1 MHILG
6 LPCFM
11 VFPPSTPTLDF
22 RRLGFKHT
30 ETSLW
35 GYVLNFEVATAK
47 VHNKMLLGAEHKRS
61 EVCPRSAQRFRNL
74 RGSWHS
80 NLHAALSNLQLSDDR
95 QFASFGR
102 GARHGHIW
110 NIWNIWKILY
120 MHTFFWLSA
129 RAWLSR
135 FLNWAQLSKKR
146 RAHTVRRTLT
156 ATYWLQL
163 TVFES
168 QSKHWI
174 CLLETVIE
182 GSLEVKLPTI
192 WTDEKQRWKGSE
204 RRVRLEERRVEEKES
219 EERRCRCAKR

>member
-1 MHILG
+1 MFHGFSTFHTYFG
-6 LPCFM
+6 LQTTRFQTHRNK
-11 VFPPSTPTLDF
+11 SL
-22 RRLGFKHT
+22 RIRFK
-30 ETSLW
+30 LW
-35 GYVLNFEVATAK
+35 GGDSQSSQQDAAWCSFRTQTFWGVSEECASALEI
-47 VHNKMLLGAEHKRS
+47 S
-61 EVCPRSAQRFRNL
+61 EVRDIRIFTQLWATCSCQMIANSQ
-74 RGSWHS
+74 
-80 NLHAALSNLQLSDDR
+80 ALGEEPGMDIYGIYGIY
-95 QFASFGR
+95 GR
-102 GARHGHIW
+102 YCTCTH
-110 NIWNIWKILY
+110 
-120 MHTFFWLSA
+120 FFWLSA